1 MILGQQPPCYVL
13 GVKWVGEEPEDQLPR
28 FLKKGI
34 WENGHGELFT
44 DVVGSIPVGA
54 TVFAK
59 APTYLKKIKE
69 AVLILRAKGRV
80 IQNPQDGNLLVVEW
94 DPDFKKRYVTET
106 QAPGISS
113 HRGTAVL
120 IDDAVQ
126 LTAMLNGQLPDP
138 SKLKIKQPVFA
149 RNQILYGPPGTGKT
163 YHTTARAVALLE
175 GVSDD
180 ALALQYPPEKRA
192 DLRQKFEDYRAAGR
206 IAFVTFHQ
214 AFTYED
220 FVEGIK
226 PLPPTSAGN
235 EAGDVD
241 VGAAAAVQYDVLPG
255 IFRRIC
261 ENAATAANTATAP
274 PVPAF
279 DTLYDGFLAQLR
291 HRMSETR
298 GPLTFSSKTGEPMVL
313 TDIPLDKP
321 GRLTFLHGNSG
332 QVDHHMEKK
341 WTQKLYEQYQSVS
354 QIHKLK
360 TDITDVVGGSN
371 ATLMWVVFNELK
383 KYEAEWLALAREQER
398 LKQKDT
404 TPPPF
409 VLIIDE
415 INRGNV
421 ANIFGELI
429 TLLEDDKRAG
439 RAEAVTVQLP
449 YSKKPFNVPDNLYVL
464 GTMNTAD
471 RSVEALDT
479 ALRRRFS
486 FTEMLPIPGLLSKDV
501 DGINLQELL
510 RAVNTRL
517 EQLLDHDHCIGHAL
531 LMRVNTLAELREAFR
546 RNILPLL
553 QEYFFGDWGKIG
565 LVLGKAFIN
574 QVNTKQNTTGY
585 KLLPFGTYSL
595 GEFTERAVY
604 HLVDVE
610 LLDDQAFRAIYA
622 S

>member
-1 MILGQQPPCYVL
+1 MPSNCYLLGAV
-13 GVKWVGEEPEDQLPR
+13 WNDSEPKNQLPR
-28 FLKKGI
+28 FVEQGI
-34 WENGHGELFT
+34 WENGHEEQFT
-44 DVVGSIPVGA
+44 GRVNEIPVGA

-59 APTYLKKIKE
+59 ASYFHNGLKEPMLDI
-69 AVLILRAKGRV
+69 RAKGTV
-80 IQNPQDGNLLVVEW
+80 TDNVQNGHDLVVTW
-94 DPDFKKRYVTET
+94 DPEFEPYKLTESELPGIGRYRNTVEKVTEPT
-106 QAPGISS
+106 HLTRFLEG
-113 HRGTAVL
+113 VL
-120 IDDAVQ
+120 PHKED
-126 LTAMLNGQLPDP
+126 
-138 SKLKIKQPVFA
+138 KKPVLSFP

-163 YHTTARAVALLE
+163 YHTTTRAVALLE
-175 GVSDD
+175 GVSDET
-180 ALALQYPPEKRA
+180 LAMQYPPEKRA
-192 DLRQKFEDYRAAGR
+192 ELRQKFEDYRAAGR

-226 PLPPTSAGN
+226 PLPPTPSNN
-235 EAGDVD
+235 EVGDVD
-241 VGAAAAVQYDVLPG
+241 ASTATTAVQYDVLPG

-274 PVPAF
+274 PMPAF
-279 DTLYDGFLAQLR
+279 DALYDEFLAQLR

-313 TDIPLDKP
+313 TDTPLDKP
-321 GRLTFLHGNSG
+321 GRLTFLHGHSG
-332 QVDHHMEKK
+332 QVDHHIDKS
-341 WTQKLYEQYQSVS
+341 WIQKLYNKYQSVD

-360 TDITDVVGGSN
+360 NDITDVVGGSN

-383 KYEAEWLALAREQER
+383 KYEAEWLAQAREQER

-404 TPPPF
+404 TAPPF

-449 YSKKPFNVPDNLYVL
+449 YSKKPFTVPDNLYVL

-486 FTEMLPIPGLLSKDV
+486 FTEMLPQPELLPADV
-501 DGINLQELL
+501 DGINLQEML
-510 RAVNTRL
+510 RAINARL
-517 EQLLDHDHCIGHAL
+517 EQLLNHDHCIGHAL
-531 LMRVNTLAELREAFR
+531 LMRVNTLEDLREAFR

-574 QVNTKQNTTGY
+574 QVNTKQNTSGY
-585 KLLPFGTYSL
+585 KLLSFGSYSV
-595 GEFTERAVY
+595 GELTERAVY
-604 HLVDVE
+604 HLVDAM
-610 LLDDQAFRAIYA
+610 LLDAQAFRAIYA